1 MGFRGVETGLGIEA
15 SIPPT
20 LLKLRWNRTC
30 LEWQVLWCQT
40 CLDCFRLG
48 SSLMLHYRLGRSTP
62 RDLFMTYSWIYEF
75 IEGRQR
81 LRLEKGVCAQSALY
95 FIKKAPKWA
104 AMRLKKADSPILK
117 LQFTRKKII
126 QRVCRAPGLWG
137 GAEGDTGLSSPG
149 KVEAMKHW
157 NIRDEIKRISNTRM
171 REYEID

>member
-1 MGFRGVETGLGIEA
+1 MGFRG
-15 SIPPT
+15 
-20 LLKLRWNRTC
+20 WNWSRNRGFNSTHSSQAEVKQDMS
-30 LEWQVLWCQT
+30 EWQVLWCQT

-48 SSLMLHYRLGRSTP
+48 SSMLHYRLGRSTP

-117 LQFTRKKII
+117 LQFTRKTI

-149 KVEAMKHW
+149 KVEVHETLKHTW
-157 NIRDEIKRISNTRM
+157 WDQKNFKH
-171 REYEID
+171 